1 MADLVASQRIT
12 DMNYK
17 LSQVQST
24 MDDRRSPAS
33 PAFNILN
40 QYGAPLVTFRYLDQK
55 DAVTGHAL
63 IERAIAKAVLIA
75 PHKSP

>member
-1 MADLVASQRIT
+1 
-12 DMNYK
+12 MNYR

-24 MDDRRSPAS
+24 MDFGSPAGS
-33 PAFNILN
+33 GFNILN
-40 QYGAPLVTFRYLDQK
+40 QYGTPLVTFGYVDHK

-63 IERAIAKAVLIA
+63 IGRAIAKAVLIA